1 MDSERLPARVL
12 VTGASGFV
20 GGALLRRL
28 AEEPDV
34 EVVAGVREQGPASP
48 HCEQLVLGNLEDLL
62 IGPQQLQGVSVIVH
76 TAARVHVMHERSS
89 DPLSEFRRVNVEG
102 TLALARMAAEAG
114 VRRFV
119 FLSSIKVNGESS
131 LPGAPFRADDPP
143 CPQDP
148 YGLSKLEAERG
159 LQRIADETGLEVVI
173 VRPPLVYG
181 PGVRANFLSMMRWLH
196 RGIPLPLGGIDNRRS
211 LVALDNLVDLLVC
224 CLRHPAAA
232 NQTFLV
238 SDGEDLSTSE
248 LLRRLGHALRRPAR
262 LVAWASR
269 PLRLLLRWAGREA
282 LVQRLFGSLQVDI
295 DKTRTLLGWSPVMT
309 SGDALNQ
316 TAQDFLGRQTC

>member
-34 EVVAGVREQGPASP
+34 EGVAGVREQDPASP

-131 LPGAPFRADDPP
+131 LPGVPFRADDPP